1 VNEFKRKN
9 KVDIS
14 GNPKALRRL
23 RTACERAKRTLSF
36 DTEAII
42 DIDAIYKG
50 IDFHLLVTRAKFE
63 QLNMDLF
70 EKCLETVK
78 SCFSDAKMDK
88 SSIDDVVLVGGSS
101 RIPKVQQLLQDFFEG
116 MDLYSSI
123 NPDEAVAYGAAV
135 QAALLSEDAKNV
147 PNLILQDV
155 TPLSLGVEV
164 KGDLIDVVIPK
175 NTPIPVKKTKA
186 YNTAYDNQR
195 YVTIKVYEG
204 ERMKASDNNL
214 LGLFNFFVPPAPMG
228 HIHIK
233 ESFAIDSDGI
243 LNVSAEEETSGNK
256 KEITI
261 TNENGRLSREEIK
274 RMIQEAEYFKAQDM
288 NFKERAKAINAL
300 DDYLYN
306 VSKVMKD
313 DYVSLKLTPI
323 DKEMINSAMIKGKS
337 LIDSIQQAD
346 TSVFVD
352 YLEELQN
359 IFESAMNKINKRP
372 RQ

>member
-147 PNLILQDV
+147 PNLVLQDV
-155 TPLSLGVEV
+155 TPLSLGVQV
-164 KGDLIDVVIPK
+164 KGDLIDVVIPR
-175 NTPIPVKKTKA
+175 NTSIPVKKTETYYTVK
-186 YNTAYDNQR
+186 DNQR
-195 YVTIKVYEG
+195 YVNIKVYEG
-204 ERMKASDNNL
+204 ERMRASDNNL
-214 LGLFNFFVPPAPMG
+214 LGLFNFSVPPAPKG
-228 HIHIK
+228 HIPIK
-233 ESFAIDSDGI
+233 ESFYIDADGI

-256 KEITI
+256 KDITI
-261 TNENGRLSREEIK
+261 TNEKGRLSRKEIE
-274 RMIQEAEYFKAQDM
+274 RMIKEAEDFKSEDM
-288 NFKERAKAINAL
+288 KHMKKVRAVYAL
-300 DDYLYN
+300 DDYLYDMK
-306 VSKVMKD
+306 KVIMKD
-313 DYVSLKLTPI
+313 KSVASMLNLVDILTI
-323 DKEMINSAMIKGKS
+323 SSAMIKGKE
-337 LIDSIQQAD
+337 LIDGKEKND
-346 TSVFVD
+346 TFVFED
-352 YLEELQN
+352 YLRE
-359 IFESAMNKINKRP
+359 IKSTFESALNKFKIG
-372 RQ
+372 